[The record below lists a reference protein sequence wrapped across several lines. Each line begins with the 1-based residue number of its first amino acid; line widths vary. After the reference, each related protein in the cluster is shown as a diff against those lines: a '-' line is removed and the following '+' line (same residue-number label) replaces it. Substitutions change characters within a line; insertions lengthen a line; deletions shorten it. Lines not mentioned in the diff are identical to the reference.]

1 MVSLAFFRF
10 FYGSIISSGETE
22 PLKNHARRFLWMG
35 SAGVFAAQE
44 APTTRGCWRSASE
57 NPQAFGG
64 MFPKRIGLEPSLAA
78 SDPQAL
84 IVDLPL
90 ETAMFITKAREVGE
104 RGSGRHSAV
113 GGWPKRSMTIGLAGV
128 SMPRYGASSRT
139 RRPARAGSNSAR
151 WPGQSGPGSWLFL
164 SAA

>member
-113 GGWPKRSMTIGLAGV
+113 GGWPKRSTLLDGV
-128 SMPRYGASSRT
+128 VFLGSDKISQVKNPHKDKTMPKA
-139 RRPARAGSNSAR
+139 PAAKYTLRV
-151 WPGQSGPGSWLFL
+151 
-164 SAA
+164 